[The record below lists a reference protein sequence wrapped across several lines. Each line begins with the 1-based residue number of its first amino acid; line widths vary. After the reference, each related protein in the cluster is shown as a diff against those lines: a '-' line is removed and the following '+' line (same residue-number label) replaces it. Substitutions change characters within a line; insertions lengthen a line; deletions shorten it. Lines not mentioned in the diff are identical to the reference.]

1 MARSNRDQGNLFGED
16 EPELFDENAAPRA
29 YAPDP
34 DDVRIELNRLLA
46 EVRAAKTLPWTPRKV
61 TYYRKV
67 FPQMA
72 GWLPDDEADQ
82 LRFAF
87 AEELARLEAA

>member
-1 MARSNRDQGNLFGED
+1 MARHTRDQGDLFGND
-16 EPELFDENAAPRA
+16 QPELFDESAAPRA

-34 DDVRIELNRLLA
+34 NDVRTELHRLLA
-46 EVRAAKTLPWTPRKV
+46 EVKAAKTLPWPPREV

-72 GWLPDDEADQ
+72 GWLPDDEANQ
-82 LRFAF
+82 LRFEF